1 MTAALAFLVACA
13 LVGLYSRAG
22 GTKAYVFAVAGA
34 CLLAAA
40 YYSFSGLM

>member
-13 LVGLYSRAG
+13 LVGLYSRVGSA
-22 GTKAYVFAVAGA
+22 KAYVFALIGA
-34 CLLAAA
+34 VLLTAA